1 MYVEQRM
8 YTAHPGKLPAW
19 LKLYAEVGNPVS
31 ARHMGP
37 LLGFFTVEVGPL
49 NRVVFL
55 RGFDDPDDRER
66 GLAAREADPEWAH
79 FRAEAGKIGALL
91 EQENKLLKTTAFC
104 PVQKAAQPF
113 VRTLPGSGMVIDH
126 RTYDLYPGK
135 GTPWIENYG
144 KTALPIQNRLLGQF
158 LFFGVTECGP
168 INQAVFLWAYESLG
182 DRDRKRAAM
191 ATDPE
196 WQAFMRQTNEY
207 LPLKQQ
213 TTMLL
218 KPTAFSPIR

>member
-1 MYVEQRM
+1 MYLEQRM

-19 LKLYAEVGNPVS
+19 LKLYEDIGNPVS

-55 RGFDDPDDRER
+55 RGYDDIDARER
-66 GLAAREADPEWAH
+66 GMAAREADPEWAH
-79 FRAEAGKIGALL
+79 FRAEAGKIGALAV
-91 EQENKLLKTTAFC
+91 QENKLLKTTAFSAI
-104 PVQKAAQPF
+104 QSAAQPF
-113 VRTLPGSGMVIDH
+113 QRALPGTGMVIDH
-126 RTYDLYPGK
+126 RTYDLYPGR
-135 GTPWIENYG
+135 GTPWIADYG
-144 KTALPIQNRLLGQF
+144 KIALPIQQRLLGQF
-158 LFFGVTECGP
+158 VLFAVTECGP
-168 INQAVFLWAYESLG
+168 INQAVFMWAYESLG

-196 WQAFMRQTNEY
+196 WQAFGRHTNEY

-213 TTMLL
+213 TTMIL
-218 KPTAFSPIR
+218 KPTGFSPIR